1 MADIYRQ
8 KILLTGFEPFGG
20 DEYNPSLAVAEKLKG
35 TVYKDYEFVA
45 AAVPVSRKKCPAAI
59 AEALQKYNPAII
71 LCTGLAGGRTAV
83 SVERIAINS
92 VDFPVPDEDGY
103 LALNE
108 KAAEDGPAAYFATLP
123 IRAMVQE
130 IRKQGIPA
138 YVSNTAGTFNC
149 NLVMYTAL
157 HIIAAN
163 KLNSKAG
170 FIHLPYEPSMIAAQK
185 WKMPSMSFSDMAEA
199 VMLSA
204 RAAVDYEQDIVCV
217 AGACD

>member
-1 MADIYRQ
+1 MI
-8 KILLTGFEPFGG
+8 TGFERFGG
-20 DEYNPSLAVAEKLKG
+20 DEYNPSLAVAEKLNG
-35 TVYKDYEFVA
+35 AVYKDYEFVSA
-45 AAVPVSRKKCPAAI
+45 SVPVSRKKCPIAI
-59 AEALQKYNPAII
+59 ETALQKYNPEII

-83 SVERIAINS
+83 SIERIAINS

-108 KAAEDGPAAYFATLP
+108 KAADDGPAAYFATVP

-130 IRKQGIPA
+130 IRKKGIPA
-138 YVSNTAGTFNC
+138 YISNTAGTFNC

-157 HIIAAN
+157 HIIAKN
-163 KLNSKAG
+163 KMNSKAG
-170 FIHLPYEPSMIAAQK
+170 FMHLPYEPSMIAAQK
-185 WKMPSMSFSDMAEA
+185 WNMPSMSFADMVEA

-204 RAAVDYEQDIVCV
+204 RAAIDYEHDIVCI